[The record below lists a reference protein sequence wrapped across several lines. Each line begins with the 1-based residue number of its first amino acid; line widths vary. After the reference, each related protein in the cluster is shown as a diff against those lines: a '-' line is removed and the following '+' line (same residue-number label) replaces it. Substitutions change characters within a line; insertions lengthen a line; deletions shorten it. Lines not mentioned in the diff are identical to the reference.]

1 MQRVGRVRALIAVT
15 VAVLLTGAVAPDV
28 SAARAGRPG
37 TWRRAVASKLRRP
50 RSKPRSSHQTLGRAR
65 AAIRRQA
72 KRVKSRV
79 GLTAKRHGQRIERAG
94 IWVGVGMTWLG
105 ATQVAPAHQMKAVIG
120 GILLA
125 GASASVTWVRMIR
138 EGRREQRAFYQD
150 FQSRFD
156 TMFDDFER
164 AQAASGAYAGAG
176 GGGGDWRMPHVAP
189 ETPRP
194 PEGTTWPADL
204 EAIFDQMAAAT
215 TKDQLSKIYRKA
227 ARRYHP
233 DTGGDLEQ
241 SKALNGFNS
250 ELQRQLQ

>member
-50 RSKPRSSHQTLGRAR
+50 RSKPRSSHQRLGRAR
-65 AAIRRQA
+65 AAIRQQA
-72 KRVKSRV
+72 KRVKSRI
-79 GLTAKRHGQRIERAG
+79 GLTAKRHGQRLERAG
-94 IWVGVGMTWLG
+94 MWVGIGVTALG
-105 ATQVAPAHQMKAVIG
+105 ATTHVAPEHQMKAVIG

-125 GASASVTWVRMIR
+125 TASASVAWVRLIR
-138 EGRREQRAFYQD
+138 EGRREQRAFYKD
-150 FQSRFD
+150 FQSRFEFV
-156 TMFDDFER
+156 FDDFER
-164 AQAASGAYAGAG
+164 AQAASGAG
-176 GGGGDWRMPHVAP
+176 GGSGGGDWQMPRAAP
-189 ETPRP
+189 SIPRP
-194 PEGTTWPADL
+194 PPGQSWPADL

-241 SKALNGFNS
+241 SKALNGFNAD
-250 ELQRQLQ
+250 LQRQLP

>member
-1 MQRVGRVRALIAVT
+1 VRALVVVT
-15 VAVLLTGAVAPDV
+15 VAVLLTSAVAPDV

-37 TWRRAVASKLRRP
+37 TWRQAVASKLRRP
-50 RSKPRSSHQTLGRAR
+50 RSKPRSSHQRLGRAR
-65 AAIRRQA
+65 AAIRQQA
-72 KRVKSRV
+72 KRVTSRI

-94 IWVGVGMTWLG
+94 MWVGIGVTWLG
-105 ATQVAPAHQMKAVIG
+105 ATQVAPEHQMKAVIG

-125 GASASVTWVRMIR
+125 GASASIAWVRMIR
-138 EGRREQRAFYQD
+138 EGRREQRTFYQD

-164 AQAASGAYAGAG
+164 AQAASGAGAGADA
-176 GGGGDWRMPHVAP
+176 GDWRMPHVAP
-189 ETPRP
+189 SIPRP
-194 PEGTTWPADL
+194 PPGQSWPADL

-250 ELQRQLQ
+250 ELQRQLP